1 MGMEHGDVD
10 IMDLFRCLLM
20 REESRMVYEDETKER
35 LYRRIMEMIRSG

>member
-10 IMDLFRCLLM
+10 IMDLFRCLLI
-20 REESRMVYEDETKER
+20 REESRMVYEEETKEC

>member
-10 IMDLFRCLLM
+10 IMDLFRYLLI